1 MKIALISPLP
11 PPEGG
16 IATWTKEAE
25 GFFLN
30 NAIQFEIIDNA
41 VVGKRKEKITS
52 TTRLKDEIIRTI
64 SIIKKLKHTISSFKP
79 DILHINTSCG
89 RFGIYRDY
97 LCMIFARAS
106 HIPCVLHCHCNVA
119 DQLHDSIAESFFKRM
134 VKMSATVFVL
144 NRSTSDYVEN
154 KTSIT
159 PILMPNF
166 IEIDKNKTVHRA
178 INERMREVLFVGHI
192 QKTKGCF
199 EIVEAARR
207 FPDLRFT
214 LVGPIGIEFSQLKL
228 PPNVSMV
235 GKKKHDDVK
244 RYMDD
249 ADAFIFPSYTEG
261 FSNALLEA
269 MYSGLPV
276 IASDVGANRD
286 MIEDKG
292 GIIVPVKNV
301 EKIAEALDFFSAAE
315 IRRKMSGWNINKVER
330 SYSKERVMGKIVDIY
345 TEILTK
351 SN

>member
-25 GFFLN
+25 SFFLN
-30 NAIQFEIIDNA
+30 NSIQYEIIDNA

-52 TTRLKDEIIRTI
+52 TTRLKDELIRTVGI
-64 SIIKKLKHTISSFKP
+64 VKKLKHTVSDFKP

-97 LCMIFARAS
+97 LCMMYARAS

-119 DQLHDSIAESFFKRM
+119 DQLHGPIAESVFNRM
-134 VKMSATVFVL
+134 VKMSAAVFVL
-144 NRSTSDYVEN
+144 NRSTSDYVAH

-166 IEIDKNKTVHRA
+166 IEVDTNKTEHRA
-178 INERMREVLFVGHI
+178 IKETMQEILFVGHV

-199 EIVEAARR
+199 EIVEVAKK
-207 FPDLRFT
+207 FPELHFT
-214 LVGPIGIEFSQLKL
+214 LVGPVGIEFSQLKL
-228 PPNVSMV
+228 PSNVDTA
-235 GKKKHDDVK
+235 GKKKHDEVK
-244 RYMDD
+244 KYMDS
-249 ADAFIFPSYTEG
+249 ADVFIFPSYTEG

-276 IASDVGANRD
+276 VASDVGANRD

-301 EKIAEALDFFSAAE
+301 EMMVEALDTLSPAE
-315 IRRKMSGWNINKVER
+315 TRRKMSGWNINKVEN
-330 SYSKERVMGKIVDIY
+330 SYSKEKVMGRIAEIY
-345 TEILTK
+345 TEILEK
-351 SN
+351 A

>member
-1 MKIALISPLP
+1 
-11 PPEGG
+11 
-16 IATWTKEAE
+16 
-25 GFFLN
+25 
-30 NAIQFEIIDNA
+30 
-41 VVGKRKEKITS
+41 
-52 TTRLKDEIIRTI
+52 
-64 SIIKKLKHTISSFKP
+64 
-79 DILHINTSCG
+79 
-89 RFGIYRDY
+89 
-97 LCMIFARAS
+97 
-106 HIPCVLHCHCNVA
+106 
-119 DQLHDSIAESFFKRM
+119 
-134 VKMSATVFVL
+134 
-144 NRSTSDYVEN
+144 
-154 KTSIT
+154 
-159 PILMPNF
+159 
-166 IEIDKNKTVHRA
+166 
-178 INERMREVLFVGHI
+178 
-192 QKTKGCF
+192 
-199 EIVEAARR
+199 
-207 FPDLRFT
+207 
-214 LVGPIGIEFSQLKL
+214 
-228 PPNVSMV
+228 MV

-351 SN
+351 PN